1 MDAAHS
7 HSEDGRLA
15 ARVGA
20 WPARGWAGLRRL
32 SERTAFPGDSLVLLA
47 LLLLANLL
55 RIHFPGGAADL
66 AFAAVALLM
75 GLTLLRGG
83 VQAGAWPVLFCF
95 AALFALYG
103 VSLLFAFSLQGVRHW
118 AAIPLAGLV
127 FLFCHRN
134 GPALTRSKGVI
145 PVLLLALLLLA
156 PLYFTSAGINAHT
169 LAAILGY
176 LVLAVGLVAVVRG
189 DGGRRQHWWAHLFF
203 LLFVVNGVI
212 FGHRALV
219 GGLLLAYPL
228 YWAGRR
234 LLRSWRGAW
243 LLTGMVAAAVW
254 LIMAVLVA
262 PLPVGAASYID
273 RVFQG
278 YTGGKVQTGRQ
289 TLWGAALAGMAEA
302 PWLGKGAGAV
312 IHSIAMPQSAALDG
326 APAQGNGAP
335 PPAAGV
341 PQGEGGAAVIS
352 ASAEGRSCLNDANP
366 RLVMDCNVLIGLRS
380 TLEGDS
386 GALWSWDYTYPISS
400 WRGVTLG
407 GQPPRVTGL
416 DLSWLS
422 SLNGRIPPEIAQLD
436 QLTTLNLSYNAL
448 IGAIPPE
455 LGRLANLELLALDQN
470 ALSGPIPA
478 ELGLLDK
485 LGWLFLDANRLS
497 GAIPAELGE
506 LPQLQKLM
514 LAGNELSG
522 PFPAALRH
530 LPEHDLD
537 QNLLCLPPNESGR
550 ERRIEGR
557 ERGEGAGAANA
568 GLLRDCAALLA
579 AQGALD
585 ADGRLNWRP
594 TTPIPSWRGVVLGQA
609 PLRVTQL
616 RLSGMG
622 LGGELPR
629 ELGALEQL
637 EQLSVDRNRLTGP
650 IPPEMGRLA
659 KLREFTADYNALT
672 GPIPPQLGN
681 LPELREL
688 WLGENRLT
696 GPIPATLGAMRNLER
711 LGLRNNRLAGAVPPG
726 VRNVRHHDLND
737 LLCMPPAG
745 LPAGWVSPGLLQDC
759 AILLAV
765 RGALA
770 ATRGLSWSR
779 DVRLSKWEGVI
790 LGGEPL
796 RVVAL
801 ALEGRGLSGQIP
813 AELGGL
819 ERLVSLNLA
828 HNQLTGPIPAELTRL
843 RGLVLLSLHNNR
855 LSGGLPPELLRLP
868 RLEAL
873 NYLSKGFDG
882 PPPLLQP
889 RDGNGGQAAD
899 WFCLPSS
906 ARPPGPGLLADCALL
921 LEMRD
926 LLAGGAELNWRK
938 ANPIGAW
945 RGVVLGGA
953 PPRIVGLH
961 LDGAGL
967 RGRIPAQL
975 AGLGRLESLRLGGNS
990 LTGPIPAALGGLR
1003 NLGDLRLGGGQRAW
1017 DADALRNGLFCLP
1030 LPRVGPSLLND
1041 CEALLALR
1049 DVLAGGASLNWRRTT
1064 PLHAWDGV
1072 QLDGAPPRIVGLDL
1086 EGRRLSGRLPAGL
1099 AALDRLRELHLSRNR
1114 LKGGIPAELTELA
1127 LLRSLRLAGNAFTGA
1142 PPPALRK
1149 VRRHDLDDERF
1160 CRPSGGAGASEAN
1173 PRLLKDCA
1181 LLLSLRDAL
1190 AGAADLN
1197 WRRNRPI
1204 GAWQGVKL
1212 GGAEPHVQELHLS
1225 GMGLLGE
1232 LPPELGGLAG
1242 LQVLDLEG
1250 NVLGGAIPPQLGNL
1264 GELRALRLRGNR
1276 LRGPVPRRLAALR
1289 KLSQLR
1295 LGGNDFSGPI
1305 PEALRRVA
1313 DRDLALRHDR
1323 DLALRHECPLV
1334 RQANFG
1340 LRDDCA
1346 NLLAMR
1352 GALAGTAYLN
1362 WSEAA
1367 PMSAWDGVVLGGEP
1381 QRVVGLNLSRMGL
1394 NGRIPGE
1401 LGRLGQ
1407 LAELRLNGNS
1417 LAGPI
1422 PAELQS
1428 LGNLRVLRLN
1438 QNQLAKPAPPG
1449 LGAWPQLADFDLRND
1464 ALQGGPSLL
1473 PEDALGIAGDALCQ
1487 PSPAKA
1493 AEPDAGLA
1501 GNHSGLLKDCSALL
1515 AVRDALAGGAAL
1527 NWSPSTPVSL
1537 WRGVQLAG
1545 APPRVVALNL
1555 TGAGLKGRI
1564 PAGLAALDQL
1574 GWLRLSDNRLTGP
1587 IPPEL
1592 GRLSNLVEL
1601 ALQDNDLTGGIPPQ
1615 LQQLT
1620 SLEELWLGNNRL
1632 TGEVPPEL
1640 GRLEPLWVLRLIGN
1654 DFSGCLGDSLRR
1666 FGTSL
1671 HHAFGLVFCGEE
1683 ANSAEEGIGAAI
1695 QALNEFVDPSEGK
1708 GMAKSA
1714 HNLFLQIGLQTGIV
1728 GLLLLALLC
1737 ASLILGVRS
1746 RHGGEVTPVQRFV
1759 ATCIV
1764 MVIIQNVFEVY
1775 LLQNLLSVGICSW
1788 ILIGMGMGAAAHP
1801 GQPDDAAH
1809 GALPQRIGD

>member
-1 MDAAHS
+1 MQPIRTF
-7 HSEDGRLA
+7 EDGRLA

-20 WPARGWAGLRRL
+20 WPAQGWAGLRRL

-55 RIHFPGGAADL
+55 RIYFPGGVADL
-66 AFAAVALLM
+66 AFAAVVLLM
-75 GLTLLRGG
+75 GLTLVRGG
-83 VQAGAWPVLFCF
+83 VQAGARPALFCF

-103 VSLLFAFSLQGVRHW
+103 VSLLFSFSLQGVRHW
-118 AAIPLAGLV
+118 AAIPLAGVV
-127 FLFCHRN
+127 FLYCHRN

-145 PVLLLALLLLA
+145 PVLLLALLSLA
-156 PLYFTSAGINAHT
+156 PLYFTSASINAHT

-176 LVLAVGLVAVVRG
+176 LVLAVGLAVTVRG

-219 GGLLLAYPL
+219 GGLLLAYPV

-243 LLTGMVAAAVW
+243 LLAGMVVATVC
-254 LIMAVLVA
+254 LIMAVLIA
-262 PLPVGAASYID
+262 PLPVGASSYID
-273 RVFQG
+273 RVFQS
-278 YTGGKVQTGRQ
+278 YTGGRVQTGRQ

-312 IHSIAMPQSAALDG
+312 IHSIAMPQSAALDE
-326 APAQGNGAP
+326 APAQGSGAP
-335 PPAAGV
+335 PPAGGA
-341 PQGEGGAAVIS
+341 PQGEGGASVIS
-352 ASAEGRSCLNDANP
+352 ASSERRFCLNDANP
-366 RLVMDCNVLIGLRS
+366 LLVMDCNVLIGLRR
-380 TLEGDS
+380 TLGGDS
-386 GALWSWDYTYPISS
+386 GALWSWDYTYPIGS

-407 GQPPRVTGL
+407 GEPPRVTGL

-422 SLNGRIPPEIAQLD
+422 SLSGRIPPEISQLD

-448 IGAIPPE
+448 IGPIPPE
-455 LGRLANLELLALDQN
+455 LGRLANLELLSLGHN
-470 ALSGPIPA
+470 ALSGPIPP

-485 LGWLFLDANRLS
+485 LKGLYLDANRLS
-497 GAIPAELGE
+497 GAVPAELGE
-506 LPQLQKLM
+506 LPLLWRLT

-522 PFPAALRH
+522 PVPAALRRIR
-530 LPEHDLD
+530 EHDLD
-537 QNLLCLPPNESGR
+537 RSLLCLPPNESGR

-557 ERGEGAGAANA
+557 FANS

-579 AQGALD
+579 ARNALD
-585 ADGRLNWRP
+585 ADGQLNWRP
-594 TTPIPSWRGVVLGQA
+594 ATPIASWQGVVLGQA

-616 RLSGMG
+616 RLSGME
-622 LGGELPR
+622 LGGELSR

-637 EQLSVDRNRLTGP
+637 EQLFVDRNRLTGP
-650 IPPEMGRLA
+650 IPPELGRLA
-659 KLREFTADYNALT
+659 KLREFAADYNALT

-688 WLGENRLT
+688 WLRENRLT
-696 GPIPATLGAMRNLER
+696 GAIPATLGAMRNLEW
-711 LGLRNNRLAGAVPPG
+711 LSLRNNRLTGTVPPG
-726 VRNVRHHDLND
+726 VRSVRQHDLND
-737 LLCMPPAG
+737 LFCLPPAG
-745 LPAGWVSPGLLQDC
+745 LPAGWVAPGLLQDC
-759 AILLAV
+759 TILLAV
-765 RGALA
+765 REALA
-770 ATRGLSWSR
+770 FNGGLNWFRSG
-779 DVRLSKWEGVI
+779 RLSMWSGVI
-790 LGGEPL
+790 LGGEPP

-801 ALEGRGLSGQIP
+801 DLEGKGLSGQIP

-828 HNQLTGPIPAELTRL
+828 HNQLTGPIPTELTRL
-843 RGLVLLSLHNNR
+843 RDLVFLSLQNNR

-868 RLEAL
+868 KLEAF
-873 NYLSKGFDG
+873 NYLGKGFDG
-882 PPPLLQP
+882 PPPFLQP
-889 RDGNGGQAAD
+889 RDGNGGQAPEL
-899 WFCLPSS
+899 FCLPAS
-906 ARPPGPGLLADCALL
+906 AGAPGAGLLADCALL
-921 LEMRD
+921 LEVRD
-926 LLAGGAELNWRK
+926 LLAGDAELNWRK
-938 ANPIGAW
+938 ATPIGAW

-975 AGLGRLESLRLGGNS
+975 AGLSRLESLRLDDNS
-990 LTGPIPAALGGLR
+990 LTGPIPAALGNLK
-1003 NLGDLRLGGGQRAW
+1003 NLGDLRLGVSQHAW

-1030 LPRVGPSLLND
+1030 LPRVGPGLLND
-1041 CEALLALR
+1041 CGALLALR
-1049 DVLAGGASLNWRRTT
+1049 DVLAGGANLNWRRTT
-1064 PLHAWDGV
+1064 PLNAWDGV
-1072 QLDGAPPRIVGLDL
+1072 QLDGAPMRIVGLDL
-1086 EGRRLSGRLPAGL
+1086 EGRQLSGRLPAGL
-1099 AALDRLRELHLSRNR
+1099 AALDGLRELHLSRNR
-1114 LKGGIPAELTELA
+1114 LRGGIPAELAELA
-1127 LLRSLRLAGNAFTGA
+1127 LLRSLRLGGNDFTGA

-1160 CRPSGGAGASEAN
+1160 CRPSDGVGASGAN
-1173 PRLLKDCA
+1173 PRLLKDCT
-1181 LLLSLRDAL
+1181 LLLNVRDAL

-1197 WRRNRPI
+1197 WRSNRPI

-1212 GGAEPHVQELHLS
+1212 GGAEPHVQELNLS
-1225 GMGLLGE
+1225 GMGLLGK
-1232 LPPELGGLAG
+1232 LPPKLGGLTG
-1242 LQVLDLEG
+1242 LRVLALEG
-1250 NVLGGAIPPQLGNL
+1250 NALGGAIPPRIGKL

-1276 LRGPVPRRLAALR
+1276 LSGPIPRRLAALR

-1305 PEALRRVA
+1305 PEALLRVA
-1313 DRDLALRHDR
+1313 DSDLALG
-1323 DLALRHECPLV
+1323 HECPLV

-1352 GALAGTAYLN
+1352 GALAGTAFLN
-1362 WSEAA
+1362 WSEAV

-1407 LAELRLNGNS
+1407 LAELRLDGNF

-1422 PAELQS
+1422 PAELES

-1438 QNQLAKPAPPG
+1438 QNQLAKPVPPG
-1449 LGAWPQLADFDLRND
+1449 LGALPQLADFDLRND
-1464 ALQGGPSLL
+1464 ELQGGPSLL
-1473 PEDALGIAGDALCQ
+1473 PAPALGFAGDALCR
-1487 PSPAKA
+1487 
-1493 AEPDAGLA
+1493 PDVGQEGAGLA
-1501 GNHSGLLKDCSALL
+1501 EHHSGLLKDCSTLL

-1527 NWSPSTPVSL
+1527 NWSPSTPVAL
-1537 WRGVQLAG
+1537 WQGVQLAG

-1555 TGAGLKGRI
+1555 TGAGLEGRI

-1574 GWLRLSDNRLTGP
+1574 SWLRLSDNRLTGP

-1601 ALQDNDLTGGIPPQ
+1601 ALQGNDLTGGIPPQ

-1632 TGEVPPEL
+1632 TGEIPL
-1640 GRLEPLWVLRLIGN
+1640 GLGQLEPLWVLRLIGN
-1654 DFSGCLGDSLRR
+1654 DFSGCLADSLQR

-1671 HHAFGLVFCGEE
+1671 HHALGLVFCGEE
-1683 ANSAEEGIGAAI
+1683 AKSSAEGIGTAI
-1695 QALNEFVDPSEGK
+1695 QALNKFVDPAERDGV
-1708 GMAKSA
+1708 ARSA

-1737 ASLILGVRS
+1737 ASLIFGVRS
-1746 RHGGEVTPVQRFV
+1746 RMGGEVTPVQRFV

-1788 ILIGMGMGAAAHP
+1788 MLIGMGMGAAAP
-1801 GQPDDAAH
+1801 TGQPSEAAH